1 MRRVVLIVALL
12 TLALAPTLARSPQV
26 NAQPAPC
33 SRITTPDTWW
43 FGVCEP
49 VKLTGAEIANP
60 IRGLEFLE
68 GYAVEFIDENAV
80 SNPFL
85 EQTEFMV
92 VRVRSGEF
100 VMDIGARQFLE
111 SDGATPSPDNEQAIS
126 VLLVSAD
133 PVNTYGRTFVSSTE
147 IEYDFASVYT
157 PDGADCTVGC
167 PIDPSIA
174 VGVNAGDLIFV
185 PEGTTCLWCLINAAT
200 AQVAN
205 APAFES
211 GVLETYIVTNNRG
224 GFSWVGDWAE
234 HAQLETDQ
242 TTTGSLKAAPQGQS
256 RFAWAFN
263 PGSNCRGG

>member
-1 MRRVVLIVALL
+1 MRRVVLILGLL
-12 TLALAPTLARSPQV
+12 TLALAPILARSPQAT
-26 NAQPAPC
+26 AQPAPC
-33 SRITTPDTWW
+33 TQISNPDTWW

-49 VKLTGAEIANP
+49 AKLTGSEIANP
-60 IRGLEFLE
+60 IPGFEFLE

-85 EQTEFMV
+85 EETEFMV

-100 VMDIGARQFLE
+100 VMDIGAKEFLE
-111 SDGATPSPDNEQAIS
+111 SNGATPSPNEQAVA

-147 IEYDFASVYT
+147 IEYDFADEYVPAS
-157 PDGADCTVGC
+157 GDCTVGC
-167 PIDPSIA
+167 PVDPSIA

-185 PEGTTCLWCLINAAT
+185 PQGTTCLWCLINAAT
-200 AQVAN
+200 ANVPN
-205 APAFES
+205 PPAFES
-211 GVLETYIVTNNRG
+211 GVLETYIVTNNLG
-224 GFSWVGDWAE
+224 GFSWAGDWAE

-242 TTTGSLKAAPQGQS
+242 TTTGTLELAPQERT

-263 PGSNCRGG
+263 PGANCRGG